1 MIDSVN
7 AASQSPAASLQNA
20 AAEQESVQKRT
31 QEEQQTVQQ
40 TASQDS
46 VTIRSEAPASPE
58 EATRSSIQTAE
69 QAQAVASRVASLFQ
83 EQPELS
89 ATAQGGQL
97 NAEKADAYLSQNFG

>member
-7 AASQSPAASLQNA
+7 ATGQSPAASLQNA
-20 AAEQESVQKRT
+20 AAEQENVQQRT

-46 VTIRSEAPASPE
+46 VTIRSEAVVSQE

-69 QAQAVASRVASLFQ
+69 QAQAVANRVSNLIQ
-83 EQPELS
+83 EQPELAA
-89 ATAQGGQL
+89 ATQGAQV